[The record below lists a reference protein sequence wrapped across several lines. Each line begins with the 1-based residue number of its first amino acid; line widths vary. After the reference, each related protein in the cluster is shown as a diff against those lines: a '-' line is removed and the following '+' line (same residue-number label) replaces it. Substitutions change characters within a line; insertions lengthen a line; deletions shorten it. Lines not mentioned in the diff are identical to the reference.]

1 MVAGKAWTH
10 SLPLRPRSF
19 WSAARTDTRGG
30 SHFVFTSC
38 SSPVSIS
45 KMFCSS
51 CGENCPLEAKYC
63 HKCGDRLQHNATE
76 GAAIVDEGSKKD
88 ESDGSASATGS
99 GSKASGLLTF
109 AQFRARKEEDRS
121 KHFKSKPVKKMKL
134 HHKGNVDCQVKINI
148 GVMIMK
154 DGRLSIKRGYSLPLN
169 VTPNITSEDLLEK
182 AVEKH
187 SRFHKDVVH
196 SNKKAF
202 YQLLYADKNK
212 VSTLPGSDEPF
223 TLKRYKEE
231 IDKPYSR
238 ITFYLCSSSDYFD
251 SVMGASD
258 LDSDSDE
265 PSEETLGLTTFPGA
279 NNTNSIIQDQA
290 QTSSP
295 NQKQDEKGKAQS
307 VEQEESDLFEKDL
320 ECSVFQTDAAVQN
333 EEVEQKRLM
342 SCPICHSLHPVDQIE
357 EHADSCSMW
366 LLDDTSEEFDIP
378 DPLPASS
385 FNTEPAKAEEL
396 TSEHLKEVLKE
407 QIATLSAQLLSTD
420 KKRLTIRR
428 KFMWQDFKSAMFTR
442 IQPKSTLKVVFSGE
456 PAIDDGGPKRELF
469 SGKLL
474 HFAWAPST
482 HCFKS
487 QTPF

>member
-1 MVAGKAWTH
+1 
-10 SLPLRPRSF
+10 
-19 WSAARTDTRGG
+19 
-30 SHFVFTSC
+30 
-38 SSPVSIS
+38 
-45 KMFCSS
+45 
-51 CGENCPLEAKYC
+51 
-63 HKCGDRLQHNATE
+63 
-76 GAAIVDEGSKKD
+76 
-88 ESDGSASATGS
+88 
-99 GSKASGLLTF
+99 
-109 AQFRARKEEDRS
+109 
-121 KHFKSKPVKKMKL
+121 
-134 HHKGNVDCQVKINI
+134 
-148 GVMIMK
+148 
-154 DGRLSIKRGYSLPLN
+154 
-169 VTPNITSEDLLEK
+169 
-182 AVEKH
+182 
-187 SRFHKDVVH
+187 
-196 SNKKAF
+196 
-202 YQLLYADKNK
+202 
-212 VSTLPGSDEPF
+212 
-223 TLKRYKEE
+223 
-231 IDKPYSR
+231 
-238 ITFYLCSSSDYFD
+238 
-251 SVMGASD
+251 
-258 LDSDSDE
+258 
-265 PSEETLGLTTFPGA
+265 
-279 NNTNSIIQDQA
+279 
-290 QTSSP
+290 
-295 NQKQDEKGKAQS
+295 
-307 VEQEESDLFEKDL
+307 
-320 ECSVFQTDAAVQN
+320 
-333 EEVEQKRLM
+333 M